1 MAVSFSWEETS
12 HRAKLGYIGVAGGT
26 PRGHDY
32 DSGAPGK
39 GMAKGGILC
48 VAILGGLLGIPLGM
62 KLGSDSTYR
71 GSEPHVWVRL
81 GVKEG

>member
-1 MAVSFSWEETS
+1 
-12 HRAKLGYIGVAGGT
+12 
-26 PRGHDY
+26 
-32 DSGAPGK
+32 
-39 GMAKGGILC
+39 MAKGGILC